1 MTFLA
6 WGIVVPLNLKCNR
19 IFGMEKER
27 PDDLF
32 NIFYRNV
39 RYAIFKSRETR
50 VTPSLDM
57 LEELML
63 DDLRRKYAGKR
74 VEKYINNVDEQLA
87 IAWFRKKVS
96 LDPISAIG

>member
-1 MTFLA
+1 
-6 WGIVVPLNLKCNR
+6 
-19 IFGMEKER
+19 MEKER

-50 VTPSLDM
+50 LPPRLD
-57 LEELML
+57 ML
-63 DDLRRKYAGKR
+63 DDLKRKYAGKR

-87 IAWFRKKVS
+87 IAWFRKKLS

>member
-1 MTFLA
+1 
-6 WGIVVPLNLKCNR
+6 
-19 IFGMEKER
+19 
-27 PDDLF
+27 
-32 NIFYRNV
+32 
-39 RYAIFKSRETR
+39 
-50 VTPSLDM
+50 M

-63 DDLRRKYAGKR
+63 DDLKRKYAGKR